1 MKKKKTAKKTKK
13 MQQTHG
19 KVETFQPTTLDQ
31 VWGDDGTGKYS
42 TNNENQYVEQLKDM
56 TRVDVQAHATQIGLI
71 PVQNRDVLEQRLLR
85 EFRKHWSQFKRPTDV
100 DGSVEISQEVISI
113 LEEGR

>member
-42 TNNENQYVEQLKDM
+42 TNDEKTGRLSISVVK
-56 TRVDVQAHATQIGLI
+56 IKFGF
-71 PVQNRDVLEQRLLR
+71 VLFLYC
-85 EFRKHWSQFKRPTDV
+85 
-100 DGSVEISQEVISI
+100 
-113 LEEGR
+113 